1 MKHHILEMK
10 VFTVSQLNMEDIT
23 DTDYGNAKRVYQ
35 DFEINN
41 LGEYH
46 KLYV

>member
-10 VFTVSQLNMEDIT
+10 IFTVSRLNMEDIT